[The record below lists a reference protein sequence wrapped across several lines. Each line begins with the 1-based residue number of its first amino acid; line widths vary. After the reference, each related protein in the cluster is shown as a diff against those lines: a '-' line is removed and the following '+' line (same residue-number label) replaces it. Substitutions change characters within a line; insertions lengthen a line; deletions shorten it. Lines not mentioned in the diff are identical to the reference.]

1 MNIKQEIKKSIDNTI
16 RINKSRSAKHKG
28 NMLTTLEQN
37 LTTNKQT
44 IEQNQPLVDKIKAVT
59 PAGLT
64 QIQLALL
71 DAMQGAK

>member
-37 LTTNKQT
+37 LTTNKHT
-44 IEQNQPLVDKIKAVT
+44 IEQNRPLIDKIEAVT

-64 QIQLALL
+64 QMQI
-71 DAMQGAK
+71 AMQGAL